1 MNAKLIGFAV
11 ALALIG
17 STNVFAGQP
26 FGRDSV
32 YVTPGT
38 TTYSSKSSAAAGT
51 IRPGA
56 EQRLRQRCASAA
68 RPVDGRDR
76 GRGEARP
83 RVRRDEDCP
92 SPSSSSCTPG

>member
-38 TTYSSKSSAAAGT
+38 TTYSSKSSTAAVT
-51 IRPGA
+51 IRPG
-56 EQRLRQRCASAA
+56 RSSVYASDVPAPRA
-68 RPVDGRDR
+68 PSTVATTAVAKPGR
-76 GRGEARP
+76 A
-83 RVRRDEDCP
+83 
-92 SPSSSSCTPG
+92 